1 MKNSRQLQTKTKY
14 FGKLSIKNFVFITLI
29 FLILIFQIFPLLNL
43 IYTSL
48 KTEGGITL
56 SNLIDVYF
64 SRENLIALRNTLL
77 VSFST
82 MILSTTLSIPIAFLI
97 CRTDI
102 LGKKLLR
109 KIFYLGY
116 MLPPFIGAMSW
127 IMLLNPNVG
136 LINNFI
142 KSIFNMQRP
151 IFNIYSMAG
160 LIFIMTIFY
169 FPYSF
174 ITIVNGFEKMD
185 TSLEE
190 AAIMCKASQIRTFFI
205 ITLPIMI
212 PTIISSAVLVFVA
225 SISSYGIPIMIGS
238 NAKISTITTKI
249 FELASYGDMQMLSK
263 AGILATMLMM
273 MVFFVLITSYF
284 ILKKYSKQRIK
295 NYSIKKSIKLGK
307 YRFYLSVVVAV
318 FSIVVVVIPF
328 ISIVITSFIKDLS
341 KPIVFKNLTLDYWR
355 TIFTHSSIVSSIKN
369 SIIASVV
376 AATLALFIAIVVS
389 YYSTRSKIFGKK
401 LPEIMV
407 MISSTAPN
415 IVIAIAL
422 IMAFTG
428 KYVINLYN
436 TIFILILAYMSKY
449 MFMAIRNISQA
460 ILNIRDDIEEAA
472 RGFGASDFKIVK
484 DVIFPIIL
492 PSLIAGWFLVFM
504 PSFYELAMSILLYS
518 PSTSTI
524 GVELYQFQ
532 LFFSHQVASALA
544 VMVIIFILMLNV
556 LSSSTRKKYRHESN

>member
-190 AAIMCKASQIRTFFI
+190 AAIMCKASQIRTFFYNN
-205 ITLPIMI
+205 
-212 PTIISSAVLVFVA
+212 SADND
-225 SISSYGIPIMIGS
+225 S
-238 NAKISTITTKI
+238 NNNI
-249 FELASYGDMQMLSK
+249 FGCFSFCCVHIELW
-263 AGILATMLMM
+263 
-273 MVFFVLITSYF
+273 
-284 ILKKYSKQRIK
+284 
-295 NYSIKKSIKLGK
+295 N
-307 YRFYLSVVVAV
+307 
-318 FSIVVVVIPF
+318 
-328 ISIVITSFIKDLS
+328 
-341 KPIVFKNLTLDYWR
+341 
-355 TIFTHSSIVSSIKN
+355 
-369 SIIASVV
+369 
-376 AATLALFIAIVVS
+376 S
-389 YYSTRSKIFGKK
+389 YYDWIKCK
-401 LPEIMV
+401 
-407 MISSTAPN
+407 N
-415 IVIAIAL
+415 
-422 IMAFTG
+422 
-428 KYVINLYN
+428 KYDNN
-436 TIFILILAYMSKY
+436 
-449 MFMAIRNISQA
+449 
-460 ILNIRDDIEEAA
+460 
-472 RGFGASDFKIVK
+472 
-484 DVIFPIIL
+484 
-492 PSLIAGWFLVFM
+492 
-504 PSFYELAMSILLYS
+504 
-518 PSTSTI
+518 
-524 GVELYQFQ
+524 
-532 LFFSHQVASALA
+532 
-544 VMVIIFILMLNV
+544 
-556 LSSSTRKKYRHESN
+556 